1 VTVFH
6 TQYNSLNVCGKLTP
20 VGIMVCMCMHA
31 SLCVYLFYDNRSRS
45 EVPHLRTELNAM
57 LVILGKNA
65 NHVLKTY

>member
-1 VTVFH
+1 
-6 TQYNSLNVCGKLTP
+6 
-20 VGIMVCMCMHA
+20 MVCMCMHA